1 MSPSADFFLR
11 KKLEVSTAKMTTGT
25 KRKEQNPSDHQNP
38 FCVCEGGGDKIW
50 TDRCRDVVTSDCTE
64 MCVDHISRYV

>member
-38 FCVCEGGGDKIW
+38 FCVCEGGGIRYGQ
-50 TDRCRDVVTSDCTE
+50 TDAE
-64 MCVDHISRYV
+64 MW